1 MRVERDNK
9 QIGRIMRALR
19 ARRSCT
25 QETMALELG
34 MKANELSRWE
44 CGRLK
49 GVHLLIV
56 LSSEEIADLAER
68 MFVSRSQAQFEIGED
83 GVSIA
88 VMNPSEDAITNEPI

>member
-1 MRVERDNK
+1 MRVERDNR
-9 QIGRIMRALR
+9 QIGLIMRALR
-19 ARRSCT
+19 ARRGCT

-49 GVHLLIV
+49 GIHLLIV

-68 MFVSRSQAQFEIGED
+68 MFVSRSQAQFELQED
-83 GVSIA
+83 GVSFA
-88 VMNPSEDAITNEPI
+88 VMNPSEDAINEPI